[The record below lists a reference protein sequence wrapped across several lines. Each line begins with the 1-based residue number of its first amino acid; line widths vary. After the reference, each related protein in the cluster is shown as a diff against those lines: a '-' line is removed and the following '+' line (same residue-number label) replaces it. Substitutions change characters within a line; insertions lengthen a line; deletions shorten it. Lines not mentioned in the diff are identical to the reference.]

1 MQNGEML
8 QVLVDIFLKLTCE
21 LGDTYQDASNLKELE
36 ELRTCL
42 EVKMEL
48 EHCQLVTPFPSL
60 NTHILGVSE
69 QSHSEELQVC
79 SMASAATPPGNIA
92 VATSG
97 SACSN
102 EVCGSNVEMEKDCG
116 GGATAELAQKLAE
129 VLEDAVRVRVRNA
142 PRVLTPP
149 TSEVSGPKEGA
160 VVMGGA
166 RVAVLFSG
174 GVDSAVIAGLVDRY
188 VCVCVCVCVE

>member
-1 MQNGEML
+1 ML
-8 QVLVDIFLKLTCE
+8 REGRESLTGSAQAPYSPPNRFSIPLV
-21 LGDTYQDASNLKELE
+21 
-36 ELRTCL
+36 
-42 EVKMEL
+42 
-48 EHCQLVTPFPSL
+48 PSDYW
-60 NTHILGVSE
+60 HPDRCHVLGVSE

-102 EVCGSNVEMEKDCG
+102 EVCGSNVEMETDCE

-174 GVDSAVIAGLVDRY
+174 GVDSAVIAGQ
-188 VCVCVCVCVE
+188 VCVCVSVLSEWYAYLNNFVLLCL